1 MNSVIFSNFSIQN
14 CKIYLCGTKV
24 DLVKSNSECRQIKSQ
39 MVMNYANVI
48 GSKYYETSSKDGE
61 CVNELFTEIAKDYLE
76 LQKRLSS
83 TQFSN

>member
-1 MNSVIFSNFSIQN
+1 
-14 CKIYLCGTKV
+14 
-24 DLVKSNSECRQIKSQ
+24 